1 MVIDRQGFTD
11 VIYFS
16 SQPPSYFIEALRGGD
31 VTLQQSESAWEF
43 YQEHKRLMRAKGD
56 VSQEHAIKAVT
67 HRNGFG
73 PVIISR
79 RLDEL
84 LTLPPALN

>member
-43 YQEHKRLMRAKGD
+43 YQEHKRLMRPKGMYL
-56 VSQEHAIKAVT
+56 
-67 HRNGFG
+67 RNML
-73 PVIISR
+73 SR
-79 RLDEL
+79 PL
-84 LTLPPALN
+84 LTGMVLDLSLFRVV